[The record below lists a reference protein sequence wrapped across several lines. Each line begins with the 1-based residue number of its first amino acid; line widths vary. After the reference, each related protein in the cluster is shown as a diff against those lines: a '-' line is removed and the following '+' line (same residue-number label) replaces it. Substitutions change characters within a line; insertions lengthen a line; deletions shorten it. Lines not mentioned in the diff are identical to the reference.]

1 MNPLASRSCRC
12 GVFFCA
18 ARFFCRFWRS
28 FYRIF
33 AADVLKYGG
42 AGPVGRDTTAMLME
56 RPKKVLRS
64 SAITVLLLAGAL
76 LSSMLIQEI
85 LAADAAVPSLFI
97 LAVFLVA
104 LFTDGY
110 IYGIIASLVS
120 VWAVNYAFTAPYF
133 MLSLTIP
140 ENLFSAFVMLA
151 VTISTSTL
159 TVQRRRQQQ
168 VRSEI
173 AQETMRA
180 NLLRAISHDLRTP
193 LTTIY
198 GSCSAIIENY
208 DKLPKAQ
215 QIKLLGEVR
224 EEAEWLIRM
233 VENLLSVTRID
244 GGRVHIV
251 KTPTVLEELIDS
263 VLIKFRKRYPG
274 QSVNVDIPEEFVM
287 VPMDAVLVEQVL
299 VNILENAVQHATGM
313 RRLWLRVWCED
324 GRAVFEVADDGCGIA
339 RDRLPTLFSGRMD
352 GADGHKNM
360 GIGLSV
366 CATIIKAHG
375 GGITAANRPEGG
387 AGFRFWLALEDGPP
401 PARPKGG

>member
-1 MNPLASRSCRC
+1 
-12 GVFFCA
+12 
-18 ARFFCRFWRS
+18 
-28 FYRIF
+28 
-33 AADVLKYGG
+33 
-42 AGPVGRDTTAMLME
+42 MLME

-224 EEAEWLIRM
+224 
-233 VENLLSVTRID
+233 
-244 GGRVHIV
+244 GGVLYTV
-251 KTPTVLEELIDS
+251 KS
-263 VLIKFRKRYPG
+263 F
-274 QSVNVDIPEEFVM
+274 
-287 VPMDAVLVEQVL
+287 
-299 VNILENAVQHATGM
+299 
-313 RRLWLRVWCED
+313 
-324 GRAVFEVADDGCGIA
+324 FEV
-339 RDRLPTLFSGRMD
+339 
-352 GADGHKNM
+352 
-360 GIGLSV
+360 
-366 CATIIKAHG
+366 
-375 GGITAANRPEGG
+375 EG
-387 AGFRFWLALEDGPP
+387 
-401 PARPKGG
+401 

>member
-1 MNPLASRSCRC
+1 
-12 GVFFCA
+12 
-18 ARFFCRFWRS
+18 
-28 FYRIF
+28 
-33 AADVLKYGG
+33 
-42 AGPVGRDTTAMLME
+42 MLME

-274 QSVNVDIPEEFVM
+274 QSVSVDIPEEFVM
-287 VPMDAVLVEQVL
+287 VPMDAVLIEQVL
-299 VNILENAVQHATGM
+299 INLLENAVQHAVGM
-313 RRLWLRVWCED
+313 RQLWLRVACR
-324 GRAVFEVADDGCGIA
+324 GGQAIFEVEDDGCGIP
-339 RDRLPTLFSGRMD
+339 RDKLGELFNGRMD
-352 GADGHKNM
+352 GADGHKFM

-375 GGITAANRPEGG
+375 GGITAENRREGG
-387 AGFRFWLALEDGPP
+387 ALFRFWLALEDGPA
-401 PARPKGG
+401 PAAAGKEGSH